1 MPLSALPRPPRGHR
15 ARSVAVAAA
24 VALGVLGWS
33 AGAAAAPARITTS
46 DGSLGAQV
54 KAMQATAERV
64 GNELAAGAQ
73 KWEKSRARLDVL
85 IQEAMSA
92 QRLAETQ
99 AQDVQDAQA
108 RVNAVARQ
116 AYTHPTP
123 TSWAL
128 AMSADPNDLS
138 RGLENIKI
146 LDRIG
151 ATRQDAV
158 AELVTQRIDSAARAQ
173 RAERLSRQA
182 QVEQTRLDAQLEALR
197 QKADAALAELQAAQD
212 RLAQLRAKLRA
223 QEAARLAALRQQQQ
237 VLGTCSAVADGS
249 YANGFLPPEMLCP
262 LATAP
267 GQQLA
272 RQAAEAFD
280 RMSQAYRLTTGSFLC
295 VTDSYRPY
303 EAQVQVF
310 AQKPSLAATPG
321 RSQHGWGLA
330 VDFCGGIER
339 PTTPAAQWMQ
349 SNASAFGWVHPS
361 WAQPG
366 GSRPEPW
373 HWEFVG

>member
-1 MPLSALPRPPRGHR
+1 MPLSALPRPRAGHR
-15 ARSVAVAAA
+15 TRSAVVAAA
-24 VALGVLGWS
+24 VALGVLAWS
-33 AGAAAAPARITTS
+33 GGAAAAPTRVTAS
-46 DGSLGAQV
+46 DGSLSAQV

-64 GNELAAGAQ
+64 GNELARGAQ
-73 KWEKSRARLDVL
+73 KWERSRARLDVL

-108 RVNAVARQ
+108 RVDALARH

-123 TSWAL
+123 TSWVL
-128 AMSADPNDLS
+128 AMSANPDDLS

-158 AELVTQRIDSAARAQ
+158 AVLVRQRIDSAARAG

-182 QVEQTRLDAQLEALR
+182 QVEQTRLDAELEVLR
-197 QKADAALAELQAAQD
+197 AKADAALAELQAAQD

-223 QEAARLAALRQQQQ
+223 QEAARRAALRQQQ

-249 YANGFLPPEMLCP
+249 YVNGFLPPEMLCP

-272 RQAAEAFD
+272 RQAAESFE

-295 VTDSYRPY
+295 VTDSYRTY

-339 PTTPAAQWMQ
+339 AGTPASQWMQ
-349 SNASAFGWVHPS
+349 SNAAAFGWVHPA
-361 WAQPG
+361 WAEPG